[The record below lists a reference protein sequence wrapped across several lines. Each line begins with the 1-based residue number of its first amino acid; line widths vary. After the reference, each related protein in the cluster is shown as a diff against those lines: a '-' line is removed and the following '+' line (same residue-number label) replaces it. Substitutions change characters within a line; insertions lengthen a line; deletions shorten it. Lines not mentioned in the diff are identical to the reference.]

1 MSNMTKVSNMTKA
14 PLRGRGA
21 TEAALG
27 LAMLIALSGCINEK
41 QTFGDITGA
50 GSGGQSSDFQGC
62 LTATPIN
69 TTSIEVS
76 FEWPTGAESISV
88 LRDGI
93 GVYSSFSGSASS
105 FRDRNL
111 SEGNTY
117 SYTCSATFKSSRGET
132 SVKYGKN
139 QLNASTVSVNAPTFA
154 GIGSS
159 SLVGAS
165 SMAVQWQVATGV
177 PTAKYVVV
185 GKLGSAPTSD
195 DFVGTSSTVLT
206 AISQGRVKRAEI
218 TDEAITQTT
227 LTGFGDG
234 LTYYFAVQACSS
246 SGICSS
252 GDGTA
257 DTVSVAVTDAGAPT
271 SEGLSFA
278 QLTAGQVVLTAPWQP
293 SNGRVLVRK
302 VYRCAGGSCGTDIN
316 NYDNVQNQS
325 VSDQNNP
332 PTSITLTGAL
342 SESTSYSFILRDW
355 DELGQV
361 SQNVV
366 VKSINTGDLTPPAS
380 FTGIKAASDLESTTE
395 AQVIVKWNAPGNWS
409 DYRGFLVYTVD
420 GSNNLTQ
427 VKDCA
432 CSGSA
437 CPDHITQCTV
447 PGLTP
452 YRTYKFHVRAY
463 DASGNVTTNLNPQY
477 SFAAKRA
484 LDSTPPV
491 FSSALQVDYDAGVTL
506 AWSAATSDNQYASEP
521 GAAIRYQ
528 LWRKT
533 GSNFATPKNP
543 NAEADGAALL
553 ATQGTLTYTDE
564 VAAGTYYYTVC
575 ALDASNNRKCDGYVA
590 SRTVADV
597 IKPTISILDTKNLT
611 NKIWDLSFNINDN
624 TTAQDQLQVA
634 VRRKVAATASD
645 FPVAGDDPLTSEAGM
660 TSLAN
665 EGSPSILGTSG
676 VLSYVN
682 YLVIVTDEAG
692 NSASA
697 THSVPLDNTPPSSA
711 PALASFSPAS
721 PSNFSTTP
729 RVIGTS
735 SANTATVTLYSN
747 VGCTTQLATG
757 TKAAFEGVGLA
768 ISVSA
773 NSSTTVYAQAATAA
787 ATTGPC
793 TLIGTYVHDNT
804 APTLDSITVNGASN
818 RGASDLNWSLSF
830 GTASTEM
837 TAYCIRQN
845 SSEVGGCS
853 WVTSATL
860 PSTFTVSANEGPN
873 YLSAWVR
880 DAAQNV
886 STRVQ
891 SNPIVVDATNPSW
904 TATVT
909 APDWAI
915 STTSLGSVV
924 ALMNATDAQGIDR
937 YEYAIGTAGPSAGA
951 CASTCSDMKAW
962 TTFATPSF
970 TPSGITSMTH
980 GVTYYVN
987 LRVLDTAGNAT
998 YKSESFVAD
1007 FLQPAVPSISSP
1019 QEDQN
1024 ITVTA
1029 GGTYTFIGTCDSTP
1043 GTTLIVTPGS
1053 GVTLISSTCT
1063 GGNLTLV
1070 LGMPGLK
1077 LSAAETRTV
1086 SLYTRKQSSGLVS
1099 NTVTRSVNATG
1110 VCPVNYVRVP
1120 ANETYG
1126 TSDFC
1131 VAKFE
1136 MKAVTSNPT
1145 AGAATLANSGNGT
1158 NTYNVAWWPDSRPDG
1173 SPFVNIQQRQ
1183 AAQMCDRL
1191 NNGPSSSG
1199 TGAYQ
1204 LITNAQWQA
1213 MAAKITATSTNWSG
1227 GSVGGGRV
1235 ARGHTDNVI
1244 TDPNP
1249 GSPEGLSWSSSKAL
1263 AAASTDLSTSDWP
1276 WTETPNAANEF
1287 AAGYRGT
1294 GNTSGQ
1300 EMGSGFEQRR
1310 TQYLSSSEVIW
1321 DVAGN
1326 VSEWVRY
1333 TQTDGVLD
1341 SVLTTPSGAANSEL
1355 NYNSRYLPAQSAS
1368 MGITNWYETSNP
1380 AMFSSSFI
1388 CYLLGEGS
1396 GCTGNGNLNPLWF
1409 QPSGNF
1415 WNNTSGS
1422 FPSDF
1427 NLGRTYS
1434 VSSGGSSN
1442 YLLLRGGS
1450 WTESLG
1456 THSGVFAA
1464 RVQTLS
1470 FAGTTVG
1477 FRCALSP

>member
-1 MSNMTKVSNMTKA
+1 MSNMRKA
-14 PLRGRGA
+14 PLRMRGA
-21 TEAALG
+21 TEAALS

-41 QTFGDITGA
+41 QTFGDVTGS

-76 FEWPTGAESISV
+76 YEWPTGAESISV

-154 GIGSS
+154 GITSS
-159 SLVGAS
+159 SLVGTS

-195 DFVGTSSTVLT
+195 DFTGTSSAVLT
-206 AISQGRVKRAEI
+206 EISQGRLKRAEI

-246 SGICSS
+246 SSICSS

-293 SNGRVLVRK
+293 SNGRISVRR

-316 NYDNVQNQS
+316 NYANVQNQS

-342 SESTSYSFILRDW
+342 SESTSYSFILRDE
-355 DELGQV
+355 DELGQL

-366 VKSINTGDLTPPAS
+366 VKSINTGDLTPPPG

-395 AQVIVKWNAPGNWS
+395 GQVIVKWNAPANWS

-420 GSNNLTQ
+420 GSNNITQ

-432 CSGSA
+432 CSGPA
-437 CPDHITQCTV
+437 CPDQITQCTV
-447 PGLTP
+447 TSLTP
-452 YRTYKFHVRAY
+452 YRTYNFHVRAY
-463 DASGNVTTNLNPQY
+463 DAAGNITTNLNPQF
-477 SFAAKRA
+477 SVAAKRA

-491 FSSALQVDYDAGVTL
+491 FSSALQVGYAAGVTL

-521 GAAIRYQ
+521 GAAISYQ

-533 GSNFATPKNP
+533 GSNFAAPTNP
-543 NAEADGAALL
+543 DADADGAAPI
-553 ATQGTLTYTDE
+553 ATQGTLTYTDA
-564 VAAGTYYYTVC
+564 VLAGTYYYTVC
-575 ALDASNNRKCDGYVA
+575 ALDASNNRKCDAYVA

-597 IKPTISILDTKNLT
+597 INPTISISDTKTST
-611 NKIWDLSFNINDN
+611 NKIWDLSFTINDN
-624 TTAQDQLQVA
+624 TTAQGQLQVA
-634 VRRKVAATASD
+634 VRRKVAATAGD
-645 FPVAGDDPLTSEAGM
+645 FPVAGDAPLTSGAGM
-660 TSLAN
+660 TSLTN
-665 EGSPSILGTSG
+665 QGSPVIAGTSG
-676 VLSYVN
+676 ILSYVN

-697 THSVPLDNTPPSSA
+697 THSVLLDNAPPSSA

-721 PSNFSTTP
+721 PSNSSTTP
-729 RVIGTS
+729 QVIGTS
-735 SANTATVTLYSN
+735 SANTSTVILYSN
-747 VGCTTQLATG
+747 AGCTTQLATG
-757 TKAAFEGVGLA
+757 TKAAFEGAGLA
-768 ISVSA
+768 INVSA

-787 ATTGPC
+787 ATTSAC

-804 APTLDSITVNGASN
+804 APTLASITVNGASN

-830 GTASTEM
+830 GTASSEM

-845 SSEVGGCS
+845 SSVVGGCS

-860 PSTFTVSANEGPN
+860 PATYTVSAIEGSN

-891 SNPIVVDATNPSW
+891 SNTIVVDATNPNW

-909 APDWAI
+909 APSWTT
-915 STTSLGSVV
+915 STTSLGSV
-924 ALMNATDAQGIDR
+924 AASNMTASDANGIDR
-937 YEYAIGTAGPSAGA
+937 YEYAIGTTGPSAGA
-951 CASTCSDMKAW
+951 CASTCSNMKAW

-970 TPSGITSMTH
+970 TPSGITAMTH
-980 GVTYYVN
+980 GLTYYVN

-998 YKSESFVAD
+998 YKSASFGAD
-1007 FLQPAVPSISSP
+1007 FQEPADPFISSP
-1019 QEDQN
+1019 NQNQN

-1029 GGTYTFIGTCDSTP
+1029 GGTYTFSGTCDSTA
-1043 GTTLIVTPGS
+1043 GTTLSVTPGS

-1063 GGNLTLV
+1063 GGDLTLV
-1070 LGMPGLK
+1070 LGMQDLN
-1077 LSAAETRTV
+1077 LSAAATRTV
-1086 SLYTRKQSSGLVS
+1086 SLYAEKPSGLVS

-1110 VCPVNYVRVP
+1110 VCPVNYVGVP
-1120 ANETYG
+1120 ANATYG

-1145 AGAATLANSGNGT
+1145 AGAATLANSGNGN
-1158 NTYNVAWWPDSRPDG
+1158 NTYNAAWWPDSRPDG

-1183 AAQMCDRL
+1183 AVQMCDRL
-1191 NNGPSSSG
+1191 NNGASSNG

-1213 MAAKITATSTNWSG
+1213 MAANITATSTNWSG
-1227 GSVGGGRV
+1227 GSVGSGKV
-1235 ARGHTDNVI
+1235 ARGHTDNGI
-1244 TDPNP
+1244 TDPNQ
-1249 GSPEGLSWSSSKAL
+1249 GLATGISWSGSNAL
-1263 AAASTDLSTSDWP
+1263 AAASTDLSTSNWP
-1276 WTETPNAANEF
+1276 WTATPNAANEF

-1294 GNTSGQ
+1294 GNNSGQ
-1300 EMGSGFEQRR
+1300 AMGSGFEQRR
-1310 TQYLSSSEVIW
+1310 TQYLSSGEVIW

-1326 VSEWVRY
+1326 VWEWVRY
-1333 TQTDGVLD
+1333 TQSDGVID
-1341 SVLTTPSGAANSEL
+1341 TGFSTPSGATNSAS
-1355 NYNSRYLPAQSAS
+1355 NYNSRYIPTQSSS
-1368 MGITNWYETSNP
+1368 MGGSNWYEISNP
-1380 AMFSSSFI
+1380 AVFSSSFT
-1388 CYLLGEGS
+1388 CYLLGVGS
-1396 GCTGNGNLNPLWF
+1396 SCTGNGGLNPLWF

-1415 WNNTSGS
+1415 WNNTSGT

-1427 NLGRTYS
+1427 NLGRIYT
-1434 VSSGGSSN
+1434 VSAGASSS
-1442 YLLLRGGS
+1442 YAVRRGGQGATS
-1450 WTESLG
+1450 ADG
-1456 THSGVFAA
+1456 ANAGVFAVSLDA
-1464 RVQTLS
+1464 S
-1470 FAGTTVG
+1470 PTTTATWGG
-1477 FRCALSP
+1477 FRCAFSP